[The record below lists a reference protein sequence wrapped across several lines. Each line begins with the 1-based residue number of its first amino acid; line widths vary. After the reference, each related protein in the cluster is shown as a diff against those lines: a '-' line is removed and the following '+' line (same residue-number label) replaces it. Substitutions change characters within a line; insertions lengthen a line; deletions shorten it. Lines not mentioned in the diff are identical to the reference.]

1 MKEYSL
7 RQQGVSRLFPHN
19 GRAELIVCAAVQ
31 DGPGLGDIV
40 QHGRGPG
47 CLLAGSFRSDSHI
60 LRTARQT
67 HGHIG
72 HGAAVRPD
80 IGKHGV
86 FFPQCLALVPVRHGQ
101 REVGSQLKRRIRAG
115 WHKIPHRAVSFGSG
129 AAPCLPARLS
139 VPAARRRPRACPRR
153 QGRRLRRT
161 VSPEADV
168 QR

>member
-1 MKEYSL
+1 MRAGTPMRSGLGPDAVHQHKVGHQQSQPQGGAFRREGAFLPGPVYMKEYSL
-7 RQQGVSRLFPHN
+7 RQQGVSRLSPHN
-19 GRAELIVCAAVQ
+19 GRAELIVRAAVQ

-80 IGKHGV
+80 IGKHGI

-115 WHKIPHRAVSFGSG
+115 
-129 AAPCLPARLS
+129 
-139 VPAARRRPRACPRR
+139 
-153 QGRRLRRT
+153 
-161 VSPEADV
+161 
-168 QR
+168 